1 MRPIDILGHEKMKV
15 LSVIIA
21 MIALVAG
28 GGIYVKLDM
37 PILGIIVAAVG
48 LWLSV
53 KIGKNS

>member
-1 MRPIDILGHEKMKV
+1 MKV